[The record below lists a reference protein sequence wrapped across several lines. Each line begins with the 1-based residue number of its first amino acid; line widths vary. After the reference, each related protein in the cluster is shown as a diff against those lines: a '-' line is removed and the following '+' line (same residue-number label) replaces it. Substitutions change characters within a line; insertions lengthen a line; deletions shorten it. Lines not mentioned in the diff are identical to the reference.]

1 MIGIRNFIV
10 AVRRE
15 LALRRLHRE
24 VNRARQAFGHPPI
37 HGEARGSLL
46 RSVLDS
52 GRRR

>member
-1 MIGIRNFIV
+1 MIGILRFIT

-15 LALRRLHRE
+15 FALRRLHRE
-24 VNRARQAFGHPPI
+24 VNRARQAFCQPPLP
-37 HGEARGSLL
+37 GLARGSLL